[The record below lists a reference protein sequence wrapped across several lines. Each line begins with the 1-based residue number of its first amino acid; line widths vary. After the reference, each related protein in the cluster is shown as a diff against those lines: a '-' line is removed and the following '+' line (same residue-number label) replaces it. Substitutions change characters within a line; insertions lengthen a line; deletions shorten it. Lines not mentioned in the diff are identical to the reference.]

1 MNEEVTQI
9 VLNSQTPPEL
19 PVAPNIAN
27 SDIVVFWSVTNSQ
40 LEQTTANNLNL
51 SGSGNFITI
60 DNNVFRLIKGFTGG
74 IKNTQGTLETN
85 DIIANAVIRNNNVN
99 LLIKSALYNGGDN
112 TDFGTYSATTGEFT
126 GGSYTVLD
134 FIEL

>member
-1 MNEEVTQI
+1 MNEEVIQI

-27 SDIVVFWSVTNSQ
+27 NDIITFWSISNGQ

-51 SGSGNFITI
+51 AGSGNFITI
-60 DNNVFRLIKGFTGG
+60 DNNIFRLIKGYTGTV
-74 IKNTQGTLETN
+74 KNTQGTLETN

-99 LLIKSALYNGGDN
+99 LLIKSARYNGGTS
-112 TDFGTYSATTGEFT
+112 TDFGTYNPTTGEFT

-134 FIEL
+134 YIEI

>member
-1 MNEEVTQI
+1 MNEEVIQI

-19 PVAPNIAN
+19 PVASSIGN

-51 SGSGNFITI
+51 AGSGNFITI
-60 DNNVFRLIKGFTGG
+60 DNNIFRLIKGFTGAT
-74 IKNTQGTLETN
+74 KNTQGTLETN
-85 DIIANAVIRNNNVN
+85 DIISNAVIRNNNVT
-99 LLIKSALYNGGDN
+99 LLIKSARYNGGTN
-112 TDFGTYSATTGEFT
+112 TDFGTYNPTTGEFT

-134 FIEL
+134 FIEV